1 MPYGTGA
8 LFSRAGRLPF
18 ISTFSLYL
26 KMRTCDLCGAT
37 TFKPL
42 AFYYEFEGERLQ
54 GMQCRSCSLM
64 FLDPVPTP
72 AQLERLYGKAYFT
85 DRANYNREEKD
96 RKFIEE
102 SDKLDFS
109 KPRPDKFTDYML
121 AHYPN
126 RAFRY
131 LEVGCGPG
139 YTLKSLESLGWQ
151 AHGLEISAH
160 AADFARQHLHLPV
173 VTGNIE
179 TTAEFQDN
187 QFNLVYMG
195 DVIEHLRSPSATVA
209 KFARI
214 IEPGGLLVLA
224 LPSTLNL
231 PTLRLGLGAYGALGR
246 KRKMDIPPYHLYEFT
261 PSTIRALL
269 EKHGFRVVDLKNSVK
284 KPSQIRLGGNPVE
297 QASKL
302 LGQYP
307 TYYLNRLTGG
317 FGDRIFVVAENGKA
331 Q

>member
-1 MPYGTGA
+1 M
-8 LFSRAGRLPF
+8 LP
-18 ISTFSLYL
+18 TPATAV
-26 KMRTCDLCGAT
+26 RNCDLCGAT
-37 TFKPL
+37 DFATL
-42 AFYYEFEGERLQ
+42 AFYYELEGECLV
-54 GMQCRSCSLM
+54 GKKCRKCSLM
-64 FLDPVPTP
+64 FLDPLPTP

-85 DRANYNREEKD
+85 ERENYNRQERQ

-102 SDKLDFS
+102 GQAVDLSKLRS
-109 KPRPDKFTDYML
+109 DKFTDYVL
-121 AHYPN
+121 AHYPG
-126 RAFRY
+126 RTFRY

-139 YTLKSLESLGWQ
+139 YTLKGLEALGWQ
-151 AHGLEISAH
+151 AHGLEISEH
-160 AADFARQHLHLPV
+160 AAEFARQHLGLPV

-179 TTAEFQDN
+179 TTEELCAN
-187 QFNLVYMG
+187 QFDLVYMG
-195 DVIEHLRSPSATVA
+195 DVIEHLRSPSDTVA

-214 IEPGGLLVLA
+214 LEPGGLLVLA

-231 PTLRLGLGAYGALGR
+231 PALRLGLGAYRAFGR

-261 PSTIRALL
+261 PRTIRELL
-269 EKHGFRVVDLKNSVK
+269 EKHGFRVVDLLNSVK

-307 TYYLNRLTGG
+307 TYYLNRLTGA

-331 Q
+331 S